1 MPHRFKASIAA
12 LALSA
17 ALAACSGDDNSGVNG
32 SVRPDSSSGEV
43 AQYALMKNRIGWLTD
58 SNIVALAAQ
67 VNGDAQAI
75 PRLEAQAWSKDAF
88 RLIATEILRDH
99 AGLQASIDS
108 VASVRHLPSQMP
120 AVAPELKLPYDSLL
134 NSQVGLSVTDR
145 EAQFVD
151 MVVKVHARTVVDFAA
166 LAVNAT
172 DPDLKALL
180 ANRAVQMEQTHLA
193 RAQLLAAA
201 IVRSDSAKQ
210 DSTKKQD
217 STRASGRAG
226 RR

>member
-1 MPHRFKASIAA
+1 M
-12 LALSA
+12 
-17 ALAACSGDDNSGVNG
+17 AACSGDDKPGANG
-32 SVRPDSSSGEV
+32 SVKPDSASGEV

-67 VNGDAQAI
+67 VNGDAQGI
-75 PRLEAQAWSKDAF
+75 PRLEAQAWSKEAF

-99 AGLQASIDS
+99 AALQASIDS
-108 VASVRHLPSQMP
+108 VASLRHLPSQAP
-120 AVAPELKLPYDSLL
+120 AVAPELKAPYDSLL
-134 NSQVGLSVTDR
+134 NTQLALSITDR

-151 MVVKVHARTVVDFAA
+151 MVIKVHARTVVDFAA

-180 ANRAVQMEQTHLA
+180 AGRAVPMEQSHLA

-201 IVRSDSAKQ
+201 IVRADSVKQ
-210 DSTKKQD
+210 DSTKKRD
-217 STRASGRAG
+217 STKASGRAG